1 MTVKPCVVYTTH
13 SSSGEKTRSPAWKMF
28 VLETRIENVSSA
40 AQREC
45 WGKVE
50 GQKKSKIQ
58 ATSSQ
63 GTELL

>member
-1 MTVKPCVVYTTH
+1 MVKPCVVYTSH
-13 SSSGEKTRSPAWKMF
+13 CSSGGKTQSSARKMF
-28 VLETRIENVSSA
+28 VVETRIENVSSA

-45 WGKVE
+45 WGKVQ

-63 GTELL
+63 GTIVIL